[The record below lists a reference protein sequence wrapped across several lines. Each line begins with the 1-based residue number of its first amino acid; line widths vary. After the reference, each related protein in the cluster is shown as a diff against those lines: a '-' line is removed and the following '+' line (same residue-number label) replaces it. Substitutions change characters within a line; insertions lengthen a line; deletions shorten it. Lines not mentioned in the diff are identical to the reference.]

1 MVVSRSNQTGLS
13 QVYACEIP
21 DEIRDELETGN
32 LELPISLAK
41 ITIEVVNR

>member
-21 DEIRDELETGN
+21 DEIRNQQLK
-32 LELPISLAK
+32 LPISLAK
-41 ITIEVVNR
+41 ITIEVVQPLAY